1 MARKLCDGRLVKIY
15 CEDNSRNNV
24 VAEIYSYENKFFQ
37 VYFTDRTHS
46 NFCVGGA
53 YSSINDAMAN
63 VEKLRPASKPLN
75 LMCDN
80 CKNTECVGEFNQ
92 VYTGCIYKEF

>member
-1 MARKLCDGRLVKIY
+1 MARKLCDGRLVRIY
-15 CEDNSRNNV
+15 CEGNSRNDV

-53 YSSINDAMAN
+53 FSSINDAMTN

-75 LMCDN
+75 SMCNN
-80 CKNTECVGEFNQ
+80 CKNDKCTGEFNQ

>member
-1 MARKLCDGRLVKIY
+1 MARKFDGKLVKVY
-15 CEDNSRNNV
+15 CEDNNRNNV

-37 VYFTDRTHS
+37 VYFTDLTHS

-53 YSSINDAMAN
+53 YSSINDAMAS

-75 LMCDN
+75 SMCNN
-80 CKNTECVGEFNQ
+80 CINNKCTGEFNQ
-92 VYTGCIYKEF
+92 VYTGCVYSKS